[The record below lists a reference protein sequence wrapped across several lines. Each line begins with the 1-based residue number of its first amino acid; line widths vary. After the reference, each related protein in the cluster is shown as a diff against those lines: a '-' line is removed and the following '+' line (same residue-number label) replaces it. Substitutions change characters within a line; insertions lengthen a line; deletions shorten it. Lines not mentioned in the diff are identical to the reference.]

1 MKTLPNYHEIPGLE
15 KWVIDVQSILD
26 PIKLQSNLLLDNRAI
41 GGGVIA
47 SCDPVSVKGLVEKI
61 KRLDLLLPESV
72 ELSIV
77 CSDKAKAKLKHRKI
91 PSRFT
96 IPLIWRK

>member
-1 MKTLPNYHEIPGLE
+1 MKTLPDYHKIPGLE
-15 KWVIDVQSILD
+15 KWVIDVQNTLD
-26 PIKLQSNLLLDNRAI
+26 PIKLQSNLLLDNRVI
-41 GGGVIA
+41 GGGVVT